1 MRCDSEDFED
11 TTEKPGVLISEVKV
25 GCKSILWKEGR
36 LRPEI
41 LYAMVN
47 WFPSSENPVF
57 HGVRLTQHQDK
68 G

>member
-1 MRCDSEDFED
+1 
-11 TTEKPGVLISEVKV
+11 LISEVKV